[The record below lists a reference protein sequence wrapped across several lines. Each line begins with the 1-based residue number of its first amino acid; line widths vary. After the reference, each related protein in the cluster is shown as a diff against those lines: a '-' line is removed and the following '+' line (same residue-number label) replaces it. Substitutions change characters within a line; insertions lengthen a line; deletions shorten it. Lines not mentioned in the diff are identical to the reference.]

1 MTVLSHKVT
10 FILCILFVNFLLCL
24 SAFLILLECIFDKKL
39 NFMPDLKVFLF
50 SRRIYLSINSG
61 LNFIFCNIF
70 KRLLI
75 VSKVTKEKTER
86 TKKKKNET
94 LKNEPEN
101 MIEESG
107 PEVSQSSG
115 NKPSFFKPALFK
127 DIIALIFI
135 FSGLFLL
142 YCITNPPMS
151 GNLGESAGLFL
162 NDLLGLAAFIVPL
175 LVLLLGLRFFY
186 PFSLKAAVYYLA
198 IIILAVCS
206 AEVARFVFWGSDSYL
221 GAAAGSLLIEN
232 IGRTATGIL
241 LAFLFIVSF
250 ILFSGVSIIDFSNS
264 ARKKLKDSQN
274 GKKKISKDDSSGNI
288 PVIAV
293 SEEITPDTS
302 VSEPILLTAE
312 SDKTYTES
320 LPEVKNEEE
329 ESDEPLQPAL
339 SMPEDSLL
347 PEELSEDE
355 SEYYREHQDEI
366 LNDFAGGESGY
377 TVGDYQESSFESED
391 NLEIEEG
398 SVNAALYPDDNE
410 SFEGK
415 TAKNTKPAVFESK
428 EFFNKEEPKAD
439 LVMVSQNY
447 KYRLPPLSILTNP
460 APPVRKNP
468 PKDYSGTLIETLES
482 FGVTAKVCHI
492 QRGPSVTRYELEL
505 GKGVKVSKITGLTN
519 DISLVFASPVRIA
532 PVPGKSY
539 LGIEVP
545 NDQIDTV
552 SLKEML
558 ASEEFRKSSWHIPVA
573 LGKDIT
579 GKTIVG
585 DLTKMPH
592 LLVAGSTGSGKS
604 VCMNCLIAS
613 ILYRAKPT
621 EVQMVM
627 IDPKKVELSVY
638 EGIPH
643 LVDIKATP
651 EKKII
656 TDPKIAALVL
666 QQMAEI
672 MDNRYNEFQ
681 RLHVRNIFEY
691 NEKSAVTLPYLLIFI
706 DELADLM
713 MVSKGGVEQSICRLT
728 QLGRAAGVHLI
739 IATQRPSVDV
749 ITGLIKVNVPSRIA
763 FAVASQVD
771 SRTIL
776 DTMGAEKLLG
786 KGDMLYLPGAAPDS
800 KRVQGAFVDTDEIE
814 KLVKFWHEQPP
825 PENMQLIDIVS
836 PSEANESENDENDSE
851 LDELYEEALR
861 IILQERFASVS
872 ILQRKMKIGYAR
884 AGRIIDQMERK
895 GVVGPANGSKP
906 RKILVGAM
914 AGDHFLHSN

>member
-1 MTVLSHKVT
+1 MPKVNKNNKSTITKESKRNIKTVENDKSKENFKPIRFKEL
-10 FILCILFVNFLLCL
+10 LGLLFVFVGIILLFSITNPSISGNFGETINEALNGTLGIA
-24 SAFLILLECIFDKKL
+24 SFTVPFLILLIGARFYFPFKIKAL
-39 NFMPDLKVFLF
+39 IYF
-50 SRRIYLSINSG
+50 SIPV
-61 LNFIFCNIF
+61 
-70 KRLLI
+70 LI
-75 VSKVTKEKTER
+75 VVWMAEISR
-86 TKKKKNET
+86 C
-94 LKNEPEN
+94 
-101 MIEESG
+101 IW
-107 PEVSQSSG
+107 
-115 NKPSFFKPALFK
+115 
-127 DIIALIFI
+127 
-135 FSGLFLL
+135 FSGKG
-142 YCITNPPMS
+142 I
-151 GNLGESAGLFL
+151 AGLYVGNFL
-162 NDLLGLAAFIVPL
+162 TEKIGSIIT
-175 LVLLLGLRFFY
+175 
-186 PFSLKAAVYYLA
+186 A
-198 IIILAVCS
+198 IL
-206 AEVARFVFWGSDSYL
+206 FVFI
-221 GAAAGSLLIEN
+221 LIACL
-232 IGRTATGIL
+232 IIFAR
-241 LAFLFIVSF
+241 
-250 ILFSGVSIIDFSNS
+250 VSIIKHSE
-264 ARKKLKDSQN
+264 KMVEKLKEKHRELKEAQEAA
-274 GKKKISKDDSSGNI
+274 KIAKQESEEAEREKEDLNNSDNSDDEEVTEELQPI
-288 PVIAV
+288 EPEQEIQT
-293 SEEITPDTS
+293 EEPITIEEQIEITPQLQ
-302 VSEPILLTAE
+302 PI
-312 SDKTYTES
+312 
-320 LPEVKNEEE
+320 EEE
-329 ESDEPLQPAL
+329 DN
-339 SMPEDSLL
+339 
-347 PEELSEDE
+347 

-366 LNDFAGGESGY
+366 LDDFL
-377 TVGDYQESSFESED
+377 D
-391 NLEIEEG
+391 
-398 SVNAALYPDDNE
+398 
-410 SFEGK
+410 
-415 TAKNTKPAVFESK
+415 SK
-428 EFFNKEEPKAD
+428 EPCSVSSYEDYSDSVIEPEDLDKSLDEELLQQEPAAPVKSQPKPVFSSNLNDDDKPKAD

-447 KYRLPPLSILTNP
+447 KYKLPPLSILANP
-460 APPVRKNP
+460 TPIQHKTP
-468 PKDYSGTLIETLES
+468 PKDYSQKLIETLDS
-482 FGVTAKVCHI
+482 FGVSAKVCHI

-519 DISLVFASPVRIA
+519 DISLIFAAPVRIA

-545 NDQIDTV
+545 NDQIDMV
-552 SLKEML
+552 SLKEIL

-585 DLTKMPH
+585 DLAKMPH

-627 IDPKKVELSVY
+627 VDPKKVELSVY

-651 EKKII
+651 DKKII

-666 QQMAEI
+666 AQMTEI

-681 RLHVRNIFEY
+681 RSHVRNIFEY

-713 MVSKGGVEQSICRLT
+713 MISKGGVEQSICRLT

-776 DTMGAEKLLG
+776 DSMGAEKLLG
-786 KGDMLYLPGAAPDS
+786 KGDMLYLPGGAADS

-814 KLVKFWHEQPP
+814 KLVSFWQEQPP
-825 PENMQLIDIVS
+825 PENMQPIDIVA
-836 PSEANESENDENDSE
+836 PSEANSPDDSQDSE
-851 LDELYEEALR
+851 EGLDELYDEALK

-884 AGRIIDQMERK
+884 AGRIVDQMEKK

-906 RKILVGAM
+906 RKILVGAL
-914 AGDHFLHSN
+914 AGDHYLNSI